1 MLDDVEPLVRRPTA
15 CPRYDWCEQGG
26 EEDGCSS
33 RRTRPRLQIRPDGRS
48 TGQSPRPVGTADR
61 NVRRCPECPTADAA
75 ARAHLMAERTAG
87 YMTVRRGHALSV
99 GAGQLT
105 IAGFAVAGLVAA
117 APAVADPEPAPPG
130 PGIAAPGQA
139 VVEPAQGP
147 VPPPA
152 PPPMGAPPVPEMVN
166 PAYGSGQSGS
176 GPLGSLRDLWHQAR
190 DPGGMQLAPTGVVA
204 PPPGA
209 GAPPPLPP
217 GYVSINAPGSETP
230 VTEDP
235 GANAGGPPLPPGYHS
250 LDGPPPPGY
259 EYNSSAPAPAAPPAP

>member
-1 MLDDVEPLVRRPTA
+1 MA
-15 CPRYDWCEQGG
+15 APR
-26 EEDGCSS
+26 
-33 RRTRPRLQIRPDGRS
+33 RRTHPGLHIRLDGRWTDAGQGRVPDLWAQQIGMCDDARSARPR
-48 TGQSPRPVGTADR
+48 T
-61 NVRRCPECPTADAA
+61 RR
-75 ARAHLMAERTAG
+75 HVLILMAERTAG

-105 IAGFAVAGLVAA
+105 IAGLAVAGLVAA

-130 PGIAAPGQA
+130 PGIAAPGQP

-152 PPPMGAPPVPEMVN
+152 PPPMGPPPVPEMAN

-190 DPGGMQLAPTGVVA
+190 DPGGMQLAPTGGVA

-230 VTEDP
+230 MTEDP
-235 GANAGGPPLPPGYHS
+235 GANAGGPPLPPGYYS

-259 EYNSSAPAPAAPPAP
+259 EYNSSAPAPAPPPAP